1 MRNETPRVT
10 FEQETLHL
18 LAIVMTHKD
27 GHRTWGGG
35 QLMGPMNPLA
45 QTNSVDN
52 SVHHSTS
59 LTNGDKPFNEV
70 FNTLNGYNNSCIDRW
85 RLIKVY
91 IIEPKGITKIG
102 IKAIIK
108 ATTAI
113 CYETIYKHS
122 LEPKRG
128 THFWYANT
136 PLFGY
141 FWRSFHMLTLSLETL
156 WQAPHQWP
164 PKEGP

>member
-1 MRNETPRVT
+1 MQNETPRVT

-18 LAIVMTHKD
+18 LAVVMTHKD
-27 GHRTWGGG
+27 SHRTWGGG

-91 IIEPKGITKIG
+91 IIEPKGITKRG

-108 ATTAI
+108 ATTARCI
-113 CYETIYKHS
+113 ETIYKHS

-141 FWRSFHMLTLSLETL
+141 FLKKLSHANFIIGDPVVDTT
-156 WQAPHQWP
+156 PMTT
-164 PKEGP
+164 